1 MNFEYKK
8 ELKPEAKL
16 IAILLSNLEVV
27 MGINF
32 TFAKP
37 ILKINKRRLK

>member
-8 ELKPEAKL
+8 ELKPAKL